1 MPFPLRIGVQT
12 FHSAPLFAHAVIND
26 CRAGGGTVVPG
37 LEPSQWVPDLVR
49 TGALEPDLAIALGAA
64 LLRAKNP
71 AAISEGARIAMALGD
86 RRLGEMLPNAVAGHD
101 MGLLL
106 HTDPLRPG
114 QSVEDALLRAWASVG
129 PLSEPETRA
138 EVLDRMRNA
147 SLIDAEIEVLALWAT
162 PQEIRRWLPA
172 VVVEG
177 LPHTAMSTLA
187 AGFRRGADEALA
199 LCDGLAPL
207 SRAVRAGVWEVLDSE
222 DPGLA
227 ALVRARL
234 LR

>member
-12 FHSAPLFAHAVIND
+12 FPNAPAFAQAVIED
-26 CRAGGGTVVPG
+26 CRSGGGSVVPG

-49 TGALEPDLAIALGAA
+49 TGALEPDLAVALGAA
-64 LLRAKNP
+64 LLRARNP
-71 AAISEGARIAMALGD
+71 AAVAEGARIAMALGD
-86 RRLGEMLPNAVAGHD
+86 SRLGEMLPNAVAGHD

-106 HTDPLRPG
+106 HADPLRPG
-114 QSVEDALLRAWASVG
+114 QSVEDALLRAWAAVG
-129 PLSEPETRA
+129 PLQDPDARG
-138 EVLDRMRNA
+138 EVLERMRNA
-147 SLIDAEIEVLALWAT
+147 SLSEAEIDIVASWCT
-162 PQEIRRWLPA
+162 PAEIRRWLPA
-172 VVVEG
+172 IVIEG
-177 LPHTAMSTLA
+177 LPVATLPTLA

-207 SRAVRAGVWEVLDSE
+207 PRSARTRVWDALNAE
-222 DPGLA
+222 DPDLA